1 MKSRVSKSKCEISLT
16 GIITPI
22 NLSHLSTSGLAG
34 PPLSLSICLAL
45 YGTCV
50 RVQRMEGEKD
60 EGKSQRRVSK
70 LLVFFFSP
78 TAGQRQ
84 PGQEAPSCPSTI
96 CRAPGAARIY
106 PHRACEQQPP
116 HPPSIQHPA
125 PSRRR
130 KQPVRGDLRF
140 FREAGTSVLYSSNTA
155 THTSK
160 QTPYLETP
168 PRWMSPVGGGQVTS
182 VIFAP
187 TSEPGERTA
196 YLDMCVGLRHP
207 EARIDGEHMVSV
219 SWRPQ
224 AALLLP
230 ALKTHG
236 DLVEC
241 QTSMWSLKIDP
252 LRQQQHRVSYLRDP
266 YQRQDPNKA
275 PSRRFTPA
283 TRTNVEGPDCG
294 HTLARHLI
302 SDIHHI
308 LTRGDSL

>member
-60 EGKSQRRVSK
+60 EGKSQRMVSQ

-140 FREAGTSVLYSSNTA
+140 FREAGTGKLCTLQFKHSNT
-155 THTSK
+155 
-160 QTPYLETP
+160 YE
-168 PRWMSPVGGGQVTS
+168 
-182 VIFAP
+182 
-187 TSEPGERTA
+187 
-196 YLDMCVGLRHP
+196 
-207 EARIDGEHMVSV
+207 
-219 SWRPQ
+219 
-224 AALLLP
+224 
-230 ALKTHG
+230 
-236 DLVEC
+236 
-241 QTSMWSLKIDP
+241 
-252 LRQQQHRVSYLRDP
+252 
-266 YQRQDPNKA
+266 
-275 PSRRFTPA
+275 
-283 TRTNVEGPDCG
+283 
-294 HTLARHLI
+294 
-302 SDIHHI
+302 
-308 LTRGDSL
+308 

>member
-1 MKSRVSKSKCEISLT
+1 MKEKASAWSPSS
-16 GIITPI
+16 
-22 NLSHLSTSGLAG
+22 SFSSS
-34 PPLSLSICLAL
+34 PPPQ
-45 YGTCV
+45 V
-50 RVQRMEGEKD
+50 KD
-60 EGKSQRRVSK
+60 SQ
-70 LLVFFFSP
+70 
-78 TAGQRQ
+78 
-84 PGQEAPSCPSTI
+84 
-96 CRAPGAARIY
+96 ARK
-106 PHRACEQQPP
+106 P
-116 HPPSIQHPA
+116 HPA
-125 PSRRR
+125 P
-130 KQPVRGDLRF
+130 QPSAVPQELPGSTPT
-140 FREAGTSVLYSSNTA
+140 EPVSSSPPTHPASSTQHPVAGGSSLSEGICVFLERQGPESSVLYSSNTA

-168 PRWMSPVGGGQVTS
+168 PRWMSPVGGGQMTS